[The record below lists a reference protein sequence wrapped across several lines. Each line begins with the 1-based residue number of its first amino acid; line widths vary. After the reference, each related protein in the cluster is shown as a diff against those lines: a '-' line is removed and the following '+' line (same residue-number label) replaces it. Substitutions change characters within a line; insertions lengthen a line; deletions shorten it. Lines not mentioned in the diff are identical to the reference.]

1 MLKIAPSVLAAD
13 FARLGEQVA
22 ACEQAG
28 ADLIHFDVMD
38 GHFVPNISIGP
49 MVLEAVR
56 RSCTL
61 RIDAHLMV
69 SEADRYLD
77 TFAAAGADTLIVHVE
92 GNYHLHRLIHHIKRL
107 GKRVGVALNPA
118 TPANAL
124 REVLDDVDQVLVM
137 TVNPGFGGQAFIPG
151 MVRKIAEISHQI
163 GPRAIELCVD
173 GGVDVNTA
181 PQVIQ
186 AGANL
191 LVAGTSVFKHERGIR
206 YAVEILRGQPT

>member
-118 TPANAL
+118 TPASAL

-181 PQVIQ
+181 
-186 AGANL
+186 
-191 LVAGTSVFKHERGIR
+191 
-206 YAVEILRGQPT
+206 